1 MSCLNPELVVE
12 SEGPCHPVAV
22 ELEPEDPGARAARVD
37 DHGVA
42 PVHQSEPGEDGGP
55 DQDSLI
61 IISPLCVILSA
72 NNYT

>member
-1 MSCLNPELVVE
+1 MPHLNPELIVE
-12 SEGPCHPVAV
+12 FEGSGRPVAV
-22 ELEPEDPGARAARVD
+22 ELEPEDPGARAPRVD